1 MTTAA
6 TRPPKPADSVM
17 PTDKSADAALDK
29 SVDYSDEVTAEQ
41 MVELEREF
49 AHLGMTDWKNKGGPA
64 W

>member
-6 TRPPKPADSVM
+6 LRPAKLADSVM
-17 PTDKSADAALDK
+17 PTDRAAEAALDK

-41 MVELEREF
+41 MVQLERAF
-49 AHLGMTDWKNKGGPA
+49 AHLEMDKWNTKQGPA